1 MKIILKKD
9 VIGLG
14 YKDEVLTVKDGY
26 GRNYLL
32 PQGFAV
38 LATEKALKSLAEEL
52 KQRAHKIAKLK
63 ADAEAQA
70 AKFEGVSLTIA
81 AKVSEG
87 KNIYGSV
94 GPKEVVAALAEKG
107 IEVDPKLVSMKA
119 AKFEGVSL
127 TITALGCE
135 GKNIYG
141 SVGPKEIAAAL
152 AEKGIEV
159 DSKLISMK
167 AAKALGNYEA
177 VARFHR
183 EVSVTIPVAV
193 VSEGGEAVV
202 EAPAA
207 APAEEVAE

>member
-32 PQGFAV
+32 PQGLAV
-38 LATEKALKSLAEEL
+38 LATEKAVKQLNEEL
-52 KQRAHKIAKLK
+52 KQRAHKIAKIK

-70 AKFEGVSLTIA
+70 KKFEGVSLTIK

-94 GPKEVVAALAEKG
+94 GA
-107 IEVDPKLVSMKA
+107 
-119 AKFEGVSL
+119 
-127 TITALGCE
+127 
-135 GKNIYG
+135 
-141 SVGPKEIAAAL
+141 KEIAAAL
-152 AEKGIEV
+152 AAQGLEI
-159 DSKLISMK
+159 DSKFITVK

-177 VARFHR
+177 TAHFHR
-183 EVSVTIPVAV
+183 EVSVVIPFEV
-193 VSEGGEAVV
+193 VNESGEVPAKE
-202 EAPAA
+202 EAPKVEPAEEP
-207 APAEEVAE
+207 APAEEPVAETSAE

>member
-9 VIGLG
+9 VHGLG

-38 LATEKALKSLAEEL
+38 LATAKALKQLNEEL
-52 KQRAHKIAKLK
+52 KQRAHKIAKIK

-70 AKFEGVSLTIA
+70 QKFEGVSLVIK

-94 GPKEVVAALAEKG
+94 GA
-107 IEVDPKLVSMKA
+107 
-119 AKFEGVSL
+119 
-127 TITALGCE
+127 
-135 GKNIYG
+135 
-141 SVGPKEIAAAL
+141 KEIAAAL
-152 AEKGIEV
+152 AEKGLEI
-159 DSKLISMK
+159 DSKLIAIK
-167 AAKALGNYEA
+167 GVKALGSYEA

-183 EVSVTIPVAV
+183 EVSVVIPFEV
-193 VSEGGEAVV
+193 VNENGEA
-202 EAPAA
+202 APAA
-207 APAEEVAE
+207 APAKAEEPAPAVEEPAAE

>member
-32 PQGFAV
+32 PQGLAV
-38 LATEKALKSLAEEL
+38 LATDKAVKQLNEEL
-52 KQRAHKIAKLK
+52 KQRAHKIAKIK

-70 AKFEGVSLTIA
+70 KKFEGVSLTIK

-94 GPKEVVAALAEKG
+94 GA
-107 IEVDPKLVSMKA
+107 
-119 AKFEGVSL
+119 
-127 TITALGCE
+127 
-135 GKNIYG
+135 
-141 SVGPKEIAAAL
+141 KEIAAAL
-152 AEKGIEV
+152 VAQGLEI
-159 DSKLISMK
+159 DSKFITVK

-177 VARFHR
+177 TAHFHR
-183 EVSVTIPVAV
+183 EVSVVIPFEV
-193 VSEGGEAVV
+193 VNESGEAPVK
-202 EAPAA
+202 EEKAPKAEVAEEA
-207 APAEEVAE
+207 APAEAPVEEPVAETQAE

>member
-32 PQGFAV
+32 PQGYAV
-38 LATEKALKSLAEEL
+38 LATEKALKALAEEL

-70 AKFEGVSLTIA
+70 AKFEGVSLTIT
-81 AKVSEG
+81 AKVS
-87 KNIYGSV
+87 
-94 GPKEVVAALAEKG
+94 
-107 IEVDPKLVSMKA
+107 
-119 AKFEGVSL
+119 
-127 TITALGCE
+127 E

-183 EVSVTIPVAV
+183 EVAVTIPVAV
-193 VSEGGEAVV
+193 VSEGGEAV
-202 EAPAA
+202 EAPAKEV
-207 APAEEVAE
+207 APAETAE

>member
-70 AKFEGVSLTIA
+70 AKFEGVSLTIT
-81 AKVSEG
+81 AKVS
-87 KNIYGSV
+87 
-94 GPKEVVAALAEKG
+94 
-107 IEVDPKLVSMKA
+107 
-119 AKFEGVSL
+119 
-127 TITALGCE
+127 E